1 MKHAVLLVE
10 NLSVP
15 TDRRVW
21 QQALTLKSSGM
32 RVTVVSPRGIDRD
45 SEPFVQLDGIP
56 IHRYPPRFSTGGVVG
71 YSQEYASALR
81 QMNRVLRR
89 VSREGRIDVVHA
101 ANPPDVLLL
110 AAISERR
117 RGTAFI
123 FDQHDLVPEF
133 ALSRFG
139 HGMWKAAL
147 AAERLSYRLADV
159 VLVTNN
165 SYREVALNRGRKS
178 PDDVFVVRNSPDPE
192 RFRPID
198 PDPEVRGNR
207 RFVIGYVGLIGPD
220 DGVDHSLRALAA
232 LRDRRTDWR
241 AVFVGDGDALDQMK
255 RLARELDLSEF
266 VEFPGFM
273 SGDRLIAFLSAFDVC
288 LAPNPRTPLNEIS
301 TMVKLLEYMAMSK
314 PVVAYDL
321 TETRWTAGDAV
332 AYARS
337 DEPVSLAN
345 AIDELLDD
353 AALRARM
360 GQLGRAR
367 IENELS
373 WERSGEEM
381 LKAYDRA
388 MAVASRRSS

>member
-21 QQALTLKSSGM
+21 QQALTLKKSGM

-45 SEPFVQLDGIP
+45 SEPLVQLEGIP
-56 IHRYPPRFSTGGVVG
+56 IHRYPPRYSTGGVVG
-71 YSQEYASALR
+71 YSQEYASALM
-81 QMNRVLRR
+81 QMNRILRR
-89 VSREGRIDVVHA
+89 VSREKHIDVVHA

-117 RGTAFI
+117 RGTALI

-139 HGMWKAAL
+139 RGMWNAAL

-165 SYREVALNRGRKS
+165 SYREVALNRGRKR
-178 PDDVFVVRNSPDPE
+178 PDDVFVVRNSPDLE
-192 RFRPID
+192 RFRLVE
-198 PDPEVRGNR
+198 PDPALKGDRP
-207 RFVIGYVGLIGPD
+207 FLIGYVGLIGPD

-232 LRDRRTDWR
+232 LRDRRGDWR

-255 RLARELDLSEF
+255 RLAHELELGDF
-266 VEFPGFM
+266 VEFAGFM

-301 TMVKLLEYMAMSK
+301 TMVKLLEYMAMGK

-332 AYARS
+332 AYARG
-337 DEPVSLAN
+337 DDPVSLTD
-345 AIDELLDD
+345 AIDRLLDD
-353 AALRARM
+353 PALRSRM

-373 WERSGEEM
+373 WERSGEEL

-388 MAVASRRSS
+388 LVVASLRSA